1 MKKLG
6 TILLFVI
13 LFIGFITVWHF
24 SYQSG
29 FEEAVIKKVDDSSIR
44 NTMPREKGVFRR
56 AKHAIDYSQMPIDVT
71 HQRVL
76 ENYYDNRAYHGA
88 PPTIPHEISGERTHG
103 GKRCLQ
109 CHENGGFVE
118 KFQAYTPV
126 TPHPELV
133 NCRQCH
139 VPEYTSKTFKP
150 TNASTF
156 TTPEVGVNNALLT
169 SPPVIP
175 HQIQLREN
183 CLACHAGPSAP
194 KEIRV
199 SHPER
204 VNCRQ
209 CHVPKS
215 VIQGNEIFNRKPIS
229 NGKK

>member
-6 TILLFVI
+6 TIALFTI

-29 FEEAVIKKVDDSSIR
+29 FEEAAIIIDDSSIT
-44 NTMPREKGVFRR
+44 NVMPSEKGVFKR
-56 AKHAIDYSQMPIDVT
+56 AHHAIDYSSMPVDED
-71 HQRVL
+71 HQRAL
-76 ENYYDNRAYHGA
+76 QTYYDNRAYHGA
-88 PPTIPHEISGERTHG
+88 PPTIPHALDDERTFG
-103 GKRCLQ
+103 GKTCLQ
-109 CHENGGFVE
+109 CHENGGYVD
-118 KFQAYTPV
+118 KYKAYTPV

-139 VPEYTSKTFKP
+139 VPEYTSKPFKP
-150 TNASTF
+150 TKDLGF
-156 TTPEVGVNNALLT
+156 ETPKVGVNNALLT
-169 SPPVIP
+169 SPPMIP

-183 CLACHAGPSAP
+183 CLACHAGPAAP

-209 CHVPKS
+209 CHVPTTKGS
-215 VIQGNEIFNRKPIS
+215 GNGVFNRKSIS
-229 NGKK
+229 NGQ

>member
-6 TILLFVI
+6 TIALFTI

-29 FEEAVIKKVDDSSIR
+29 FEEASILIDDSSIT
-44 NTMPREKGVFRR
+44 NVMPSEKGVFKR
-56 AKHAIDYSQMPIDVT
+56 ADQAIDYSKMPVDET

-88 PPTIPHEISGERTHG
+88 PPTIPHPIDDERTFG
-103 GKRCLQ
+103 GKTCLQ
-109 CHENGGFVE
+109 CHENGGFVS
-118 KFQAYTPV
+118 KFKAYTPV

-139 VPEYTSKTFKP
+139 VPEYTSKPFKP
-150 TNASTF
+150 TTGGEFS
-156 TTPEVGVNNALLT
+156 TPEVGINNALLT

-199 SHPER
+199 THPER

-209 CHVPKS
+209 CHVPKTLE
-215 VIQGNEIFNRKPIS
+215 GGTDGLFNRKPIP
-229 NGKK
+229 NGK

>member
-6 TILLFVI
+6 TIALFTI

-29 FEEAVIKKVDDSSIR
+29 FEEASILIDDSSIT
-44 NTMPREKGVFRR
+44 NVMPSEKGVFKR
-56 AKHAIDYSQMPIDVT
+56 ADKAIDYSKMPVDET

-88 PPTIPHEISGERTHG
+88 PPTIPHPIDDERTFG
-103 GKRCLQ
+103 GKTCLQ
-109 CHENGGFVE
+109 CHENGGFVS
-118 KFQAYTPV
+118 KFKAYTPV

-139 VPEYTSKTFKP
+139 VPEYTPKPFKP
-150 TNASTF
+150 TTGGEFS
-156 TTPEVGVNNALLT
+156 TPEVGINNALLT

-199 SHPER
+199 THPER

-209 CHVPKS
+209 CHVPKTPE
-215 VIQGNEIFNRKPIS
+215 GGTDGLFNRKPIP
-229 NGKK
+229 NGK

>member
-6 TILLFVI
+6 TITLFTI

-29 FEEAVIKKVDDSSIR
+29 FEEASIIVDDSSIT
-44 NTMPREKGVFRR
+44 NVMPSEKGVFKR
-56 AKHAIDYSQMPIDVT
+56 ADHAIDYSKMPIDET

-76 ENYYDNRAYHGA
+76 ETYYDNRAYHGA
-88 PPTIPHEISGERTHG
+88 PPTIPHEIDGERTHG
-103 GKRCLQ
+103 GKTCLK
-109 CHENGGFVE
+109 CHENGGYVD
-118 KFQAYTPV
+118 KYKAYTPV

-150 TNASTF
+150 TGNAEF
-156 TTPEVGVNNALLT
+156 ETPEVGKNNALLT

-183 CLACHAGPSAP
+183 CLACHAGPAAP

-209 CHVPKS
+209 CHVPKTTPS
-215 VIQGNEIFNRKPIS
+215 REGNGMFNRKPIP
-229 NGKK
+229 NGQ

>member
-6 TILLFVI
+6 TIALFTI
-13 LFIGFITVWHF
+13 LFIGFITIWHF

-29 FEEAVIKKVDDSSIR
+29 FEEASIIVDDSSIT
-44 NTMPREKGVFRR
+44 NVMPSEKGVFKR
-56 AKHAIDYSQMPIDVT
+56 AHHAIDYSNMPVDET

-76 ENYYDNRAYHGA
+76 KDYYDNRAYHGA
-88 PPTIPHEISGERTHG
+88 PPTIPHELDGERTFG
-103 GKRCLQ
+103 GGECLK
-109 CHENGGFVE
+109 CHENGGYVD
-118 KFQAYTPV
+118 KYKAYTPV

-139 VPEYTSKTFKP
+139 VPEYTSKTFTPTENKP
-150 TNASTF
+150 F
-156 TTPEVGVNNALLT
+156 ETPEVGVNNALLT

-183 CLACHAGPSAP
+183 CLACHAGPAAP

-209 CHVPKS
+209 CHVPKTMNDK
-215 VIQGNEIFNRKPIS
+215 GHGMFNRKPIP
-229 NGKK
+229 NGQ

>member
-6 TILLFVI
+6 TIALFTI

-29 FEEAVIKKVDDSSIR
+29 FEEASILIDDSSIS
-44 NTMPREKGVFRR
+44 NVMPSEKGVFKR
-56 AKHAIDYSQMPIDVT
+56 AHHAVDYSKMPVDEA

-88 PPTIPHEISGERTHG
+88 PPTIPHELDGERTIG
-103 GKRCLQ
+103 GGECLK
-109 CHENGGFVE
+109 CHENGGYVD
-118 KFQAYTPV
+118 KYKAYTPV

-150 TNASTF
+150 TENSDYK
-156 TTPEVGVNNALLT
+156 TPEVGVNNALLT

-183 CLACHAGPSAP
+183 CLACHAGPAAP

-199 SHPER
+199 THPER

-209 CHVPKS
+209 CHVPKT
-215 VIQGNEIFNRKPIS
+215 VNLEDGMFNRKPIP
-229 NGKK
+229 NGQ